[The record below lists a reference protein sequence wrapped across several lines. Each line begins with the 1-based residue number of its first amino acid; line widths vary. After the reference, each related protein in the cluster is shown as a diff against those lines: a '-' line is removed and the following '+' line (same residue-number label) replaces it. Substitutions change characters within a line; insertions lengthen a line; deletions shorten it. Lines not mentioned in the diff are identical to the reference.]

1 MKAPKLKKKEINMD
15 EISKKPKKQRRE
27 SRKLSIDQIVGRE
40 REKKKKIRKN
50 NKKARKDLV
59 DFNNFIWV
67 RLLNPGKKDR
77 LTQQLVMSN
86 KKSSTAIDNEKKN
99 VMNLFKA
106 LATDSK
112 SIFYATHKITK
123 TIIKKQRTHYIKKPL
138 FL

>member
-1 MKAPKLKKKEINMD
+1 MKAPKRKKKEMNMD

-40 REKKKKIRKN
+40 REKNKKIRKN

-112 SIFYATHKITK
+112 SIFYTTHKITK